1 MGSRLRSAVTL
12 VAIGTSCW
20 VAAGVIALGAGADS
34 KIIWTCVS
42 GTALGLIG
50 IRYTIRRDRR
60 SGI

>member
-1 MGSRLRSAVTL
+1 MASRLRNVVTL

-20 VAAGVIALGAGADS
+20 VVAGVIAVAIGADT

-42 GTALGLIG
+42 GMALGLIG
-50 IRYTIRRDRR
+50 IRYTVRRSRR

>member
-1 MGSRLRSAVTL
+1 MGSRLRNVVTL

-20 VAAGVIALGAGADS
+20 IAAGVTAVAIGADT

-42 GTALGLIG
+42 GTALGLFG
-50 IRYTIRRDRR
+50 IRYTVRRSRR

>member
-1 MGSRLRSAVTL
+1 MASRLRSVVTL

-20 VAAGVIALGAGADS
+20 VAAGVVAVAIGADS

-50 IRYTIRRDRR
+50 IRYTVRRSRR

>member
-1 MGSRLRSAVTL
+1 

-20 VAAGVIALGAGADS
+20 VVAGVIAVAIGADT

-50 IRYTIRRDRR
+50 IRYTVRRSRR

>member
-1 MGSRLRSAVTL
+1 MTTRLRNVVTL

-20 VAAGVIALGAGADS
+20 IAAGVISIAVGANS

-42 GTALGLIG
+42 GTALGLFG
-50 IRYTIRRDRR
+50 IRYTIRRNRR

>member
-1 MGSRLRSAVTL
+1 MTTRLRNVVTL

-20 VAAGVIALGAGADS
+20 IAAGVISIAVSADS

-42 GTALGLIG
+42 GTALGLFG
-50 IRYTIRRDRR
+50 IRYTIRRNRR

>member
-1 MGSRLRSAVTL
+1 MASRLRNVVTL

-20 VAAGVIALGAGADS
+20 VVAGVIAVAIGADS
-34 KIIWTCVS
+34 KVIWTCVS

-50 IRYTIRRDRR
+50 IRYTVRRSRR

>member
-1 MGSRLRSAVTL
+1 MASRLRNVVTL

-20 VAAGVIALGAGADS
+20 VVAGVIAVAIGADS

-50 IRYTIRRDRR
+50 IRYTVRR
-60 SGI
+60 SRRTGI

>member
-1 MGSRLRSAVTL
+1 MASRLRNVVTL

-20 VAAGVIALGAGADS
+20 VVAGVIAVAIGADS

-42 GTALGLIG
+42 GTVLGLIG
-50 IRYTIRRDRR
+50 IRYTVRRSRR

>member
-1 MGSRLRSAVTL
+1 MGTRLRNVVTL

-20 VAAGVIALGAGADS
+20 VAAGVIAVAIGSDP

-50 IRYTIRRDRR
+50 IRYTVRRNRR
-60 SGI
+60 TGI

>member
-1 MGSRLRSAVTL
+1 MASRLRNVVTL

-20 VAAGVIALGAGADS
+20 VVAGVIAVALGADS

-50 IRYTIRRDRR
+50 IRYTVRRSRR